1 MRKGPF
7 IVVSGHDLKD
17 LEMLLEQTKGT
28 GVNVY
33 THGEMLPC
41 HGYEGLK
48 NTPTLSGI
56 SVVRGKIN
64 KNNLMIFRDVF

>member
-1 MRKGPF
+1 
-7 IVVSGHDLKD
+7 
-17 LEMLLEQTKGT
+17 MLLEQTKGT

-56 SVVRGKIN
+56 SVVRGKIS

>member
-1 MRKGPF
+1 MEPVSYTHLDVYKRQPF

-41 HGYEGLK
+41 HGYEGL
-48 NTPTLSGI
+48 
-56 SVVRGKIN
+56 
-64 KNNLMIFRDVF
+64 DVYKRQAK

>member
-1 MRKGPF
+1 
-7 IVVSGHDLKD
+7 
-17 LEMLLEQTKGT
+17 MLLEQTKGT

-48 NTPTLSGI
+48 STPTLSEI

-64 KNNLMIFRDVF
+64 KTI